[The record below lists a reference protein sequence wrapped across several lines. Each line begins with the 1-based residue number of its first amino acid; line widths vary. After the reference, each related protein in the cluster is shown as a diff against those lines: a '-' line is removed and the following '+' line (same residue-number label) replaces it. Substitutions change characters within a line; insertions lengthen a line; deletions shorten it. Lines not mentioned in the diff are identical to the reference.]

1 MAPDQTSL
9 HRRRQNALA
18 QRHYRARQRERRK
31 ILENVA
37 ISGLILPTPL
47 AYSQPHSQRGHGRD
61 LLVKPAQQARR
72 IISSGQVNTGFHP
85 QTVGS
90 GFTASDF
97 FSCIGSYPEQERHN
111 FFMLMTKELFGVR
124 DIIKYGLIFLGY
136 PVSSSLYNK
145 AMVLPMGQWLED
157 VAQSL
162 DHVDFS
168 AAIEAGISI
177 FGKLNVPSQDNFR
190 IHEIGAP
197 PLYRDQLDMATDCI
211 ILSRIS
217 FVSAIFMNARHLGI
231 SWHDLITLHSE
242 SPFCRLRS
250 EHILKNGFKDTAPS
264 LENSDP
270 DAQTRPVFG
279 NCLKSMHSDLVPTDV
294 QLTVPHHPTLDTI
307 PWPSFRSKV
316 IAAVHS
322 DPPSIDRED
331 FCLDLLNDGLRC
343 WGFSNG
349 DSLPSAA
356 PWDARNWE
364 AAPWFLEKWEHL
376 TDGRDGDEWKISA
389 WWWSMCARKKD

>member
-1 MAPDQTSL
+1 MTDPFGTIGARQKE
-9 HRRRQNALA
+9 RRRMLEHLAL
-18 QRHYRARQRERRK
+18 
-31 ILENVA
+31 
-37 ISGLILPTPL
+37 SGLILPAPL
-47 AYSQPHSQRGHGRD
+47 GVSCTHDFEEACSQPPSQRNHYRD
-61 LLVKPAQQARR
+61 RAVRPTQLVRNAV
-72 IISSGQVNTGFHP
+72 SSAEVDTSFHP
-85 QTVGS
+85 LEIAS

-136 PVSSSLYNK
+136 PVTSSLYNS
-145 AMVLPMGQWLED
+145 AMVLPMSQWLHD
-157 VAQSL
+157 VQQSL
-162 DHVDFS
+162 GDVDFT
-168 AAIEAGISI
+168 AAVKAGISV
-177 FGKLNVPSQDNFR
+177 FGKLNVPLAHNSR
-190 IHEIGAP
+190 IHEIVAS
-197 PLYRDQLDMATDCI
+197 PLYRDRVDVVTDCI
-211 ILSRIS
+211 LLSRIS
-217 FVSAIFMNARHLGI
+217 FVSAVFMNALHLAI
-231 SWHDLITLHSE
+231 PWRDLISFESE
-242 SPFCRLRS
+242 SPFCRLRKQLIPRENLNNDAPGVENAS
-250 EHILKNGFKDTAPS
+250 QAAHIRLAFRDH
-264 LENSDP
+264 LRCI
-270 DAQTRPVFG
+270 Q
-279 NCLKSMHSDLVPTDV
+279 SDLAPTDV

-307 PWPSFRSKV
+307 PWPGFRSKV

-343 WGFSNG
+343 WGFTNG

-389 WWWSMCARKKD
+389 WWWSMCARTNV